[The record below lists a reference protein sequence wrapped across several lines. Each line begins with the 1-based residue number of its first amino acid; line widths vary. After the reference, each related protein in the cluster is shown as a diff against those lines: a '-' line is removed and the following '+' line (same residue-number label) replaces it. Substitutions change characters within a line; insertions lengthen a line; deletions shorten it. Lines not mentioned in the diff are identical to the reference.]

1 MSMGHTCSHSSE
13 KGNST
18 GVTAQTRSLW
28 YQARKSQHT
37 QGGSHQPLI
46 SNFQLVRVMAKG
58 RGYSM
63 KHISKKSEAE
73 KWKIL

>member
-1 MSMGHTCSHSSE
+1 MGHTCSHSLE
-13 KGNST
+13 KGNIT

-28 YQARKSQHT
+28 YQACKHQHT
-37 QGGSHQPLI
+37 QGGSHRPLI

-73 KWKIL
+73 KWKML